1 MDLAKRDCGQI
12 GVTRRA
18 SILGFITGPPAESE
32 YADEEGHVI
41 YYSQGGN
48 VAATGLKMDIEADY
62 GEIEVNGYKG
72 YFYKKAGC
80 NSLLWSDG
88 VSLFQIIGNCD
99 METLKK
105 MVV

>member
-1 MDLAKRDCGQI
+1 
-12 GVTRRA
+12 
-18 SILGFITGPPAESE
+18 
-32 YADEEGHVI
+32 
-41 YYSQGGN
+41 
-48 VAATGLKMDIEADY
+48 MDIEADY

-105 MVV
+105 MVVL